1 MMTRSS
7 RYLFPAIISF
17 ILAGSLQAATPLPS
31 PPSVPGSSYL
41 LMDANSGRILAAENE
56 NELAEPASITKIMT
70 TYVVV
75 KTLRAGQINLD
86 DQVLISEKAW
96 RAEGSR
102 MFIEVNKL
110 VSVSDLLKGVI
121 VQSGNDASIALAEHI
136 AGSEESFAE
145 LMNHYAIELGML
157 NSHFVNST
165 GLPHPDH
172 RVSAVDVARLTRALV
187 QEFPDEYQGFAEK
200 EFTFNNIRQNNR
212 NDLLFRDDRVD
223 GVKTGHTDSA
233 GYCLVASA
241 VDGEQR
247 LISVVM
253 GTTSERARADASM
266 NLLNYG
272 FRYFESHR
280 LYRAGDALTQARI
293 WLGEQPE
300 MDLGLQQDLHI
311 SIPRGS
317 YEDLEAFM
325 DLNPKLTAPINETQQ
340 VGVVRITLDGKQ
352 VATAPLYPLASVAE
366 GSFFQKLS
374 DHIRLLFE

>member
-1 MMTRSS
+1 
-7 RYLFPAIISF
+7 
-17 ILAGSLQAATPLPS
+17 
-31 PPSVPGSSYL
+31 
-41 LMDANSGRILAAENE
+41 MDANSGRILAAENE
-56 NELAEPASITKIMT
+56 NELTEPASITKIMT

-102 MFIEVNKL
+102 MFIEVNKR
-110 VSVSDLLKGVI
+110 VSVSELLKGVI
-121 VQSGNDASIALAEHI
+121 VQSGNDASIALAEHV

-172 RVSAVDVARLTRALV
+172 RTSAVDVDRLTRALIH
-187 QEFPDEYQGFAEK
+187 EFPDEYQGFAEK

-280 LYRAGDALTQARI
+280 LYRAGDALTRARI
-293 WLGEQPE
+293 WLGKQPE
-300 MDLGLQQDLHI
+300 MDLGLQQDLYI

-340 VGVVRITLDGKQ
+340 VGVVRITLDGEQ
-352 VATAPLYPLASVAE
+352 VAAAPLYPLASVAE

-374 DHIRLLFE
+374 DRIRLLFE